1 MRASL
6 WLTAKGTGDRLA
18 SKEPVVFEPMP
29 QPDEA
34 FPTVMVDPSK
44 AFQAIEGFGGALT
57 DAAAE
62 TFAKLPKERQ
72 RELLEAYFDPVKGI
86 GYSLAPHPHQQL
98 RLLERELRLRRA
110 RRRRPRDASASPP
123 TAASA
128 CPSSRPRSPPPAGP

>member
-1 MRASL
+1 MLTLAAVTLLAAAPAPSPAEATPPVRASL

-62 TFAKLPKERQ
+62 TFAKLPKEQAARAARGLLRP
-72 RELLEAYFDPVKGI
+72 RERHRLQPRA
-86 GYSLAPHPHQQL
+86 APTSTAAIS
-98 RLLERELRLRRA
+98 RA
-110 RRRRPRDASASPP
+110 RATP
-123 TAASA
+123 T
-128 CPSSRPRSPPPAGP
+128 PSRATWT